1 MNQLRRFYLA
11 FDCESSKQPTL
22 KELLDLLSSNGLSLT
37 VVCATRLEID
47 HAVGVSLS
55 TTFHTVAIMDGSEED
70 LMRCLEAAKSQ
81 PSAVLMTESML
92 DALQSSQHARDSLLG
107 SNCTFL
113 INYDLPTDA
122 VMDDRRIALILGA
135 DQSKRSDRPRV
146 VVDLFSADQE
156 DHFRAIEAH
165 FGQIPFFPMSL
176 DEILT

>member
-37 VVCATRLEID
+37 VVCATRLEMD
-47 HAVGVSLS
+47 HAIGVSLS
-55 TTFHTVAIMDGSEED
+55 TTFHTVAIMDSSDED

-81 PSAVLMTESML
+81 PSALLMTESTL
-92 DALQSSQHARDSLLG
+92 DALLSSQHARDSLLG
-107 SNCTFL
+107 CNCTFL
-113 INYDLPTDA
+113 INYDLPRDA
-122 VMDDRRIALILGA
+122 VMDDRRIALMLGA
-135 DQSKRSDRPRV
+135 DQSKRSV

-165 FGQIPFFPMSL
+165 FGQIPSFPMSL
-176 DEILT
+176 EEILT